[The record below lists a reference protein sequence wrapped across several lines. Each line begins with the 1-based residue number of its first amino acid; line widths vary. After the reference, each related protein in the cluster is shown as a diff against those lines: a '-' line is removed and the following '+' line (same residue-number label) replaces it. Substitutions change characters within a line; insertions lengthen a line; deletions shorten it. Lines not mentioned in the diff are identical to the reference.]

1 MSELDEPEFDFAS
14 SLIIFSETKQDD
26 LASRFRREAD
36 AYYIEAKRSLVSSIS
51 QIPAW
56 IYGVMFLLGWNEI
69 IAVIRSPLYFTA
81 LAVLAGVA
89 YVIFQMNMVSLSTY
103 YEDSADALVRLVLFY
118 ELLKGRMTP
127 L

>member
-1 MSELDEPEFDFAS
+1 MIPLFAQIKPADSANAFDLPEEESSASELDEPEFDFAS
-14 SLIIFSETKQDD
+14 SLIIFSETKQDE

-81 LAVLAGVA
+81 LAILAGVA
-89 YVIFQMNMVSLSTY
+89 YVVFQMNMVSL
-103 YEDSADALVRLVLFY
+103 
-118 ELLKGRMTP
+118 
-127 L
+127 